1 MGKGIIVSGRTA
13 VLCVMLSAVVIGA
26 VCVVSACIWGREPE
40 TVWIC
45 AVSAVLLVAAVIAAI
60 HGMWRSVFTAVAGAA
75 VLLLTMMMLCCVLGA
90 EFSHG
95 LRPGQIWARLP
106 ERQSIMRWD
115 VFVSWLGMAFL
126 TIACLCAVA
135 WNEWEKMK
143 KGVRCRLFGIRDV
156 LRAMV
161 CAALVEVYAQT
172 WHGWTNWDITL
183 CTFIVVVVCVW
194 LFGRAGGTWWL
205 VLYTAAVVWMLA
217 GEMAWTLIVKGP
229 IEESDL
235 TDIIPYDLKHVRA
248 ACILLVVSLP
258 VGVVSEFLAK
268 IRKGVIQ

>member
-13 VLCVMLSAVVIGA
+13 VICVMLSAAVIGA

-205 VLYTAAVVWMLA
+205 VLYAAAVVWMLA

>member
-1 MGKGIIVSGRTA
+1 MGMTRFWRAAIA
-13 VLCVMLSAVVIGA
+13 AVMLSAAVIGA

-75 VLLLTMMMLCCVLGA
+75 VLLLTMMMLCCVLGV

-95 LRPGQIWARLP
+95 LRFGKTCVRLP
-106 ERQSIMRWD
+106 ERQSIVCWD
-115 VFVSWLGMAFL
+115 VFVSWIGMAFL

-172 WHGWTNWDITL
+172 WHSWITL
-183 CTFIVVVVCVW
+183 CTFIVVVACVW

-205 VLYTAAVVWMLA
+205 VLYAAAVVWMLA

-229 IEESDL
+229 IDEIDL
-235 TDIIPYDLKHVRA
+235 PYDLKHIRP

-258 VGVVSEFLAK
+258 VGGVSDVLAK